1 MRRLFGLPL
10 ASCVVL
16 LCLLGSCGGAT
27 TLEAGSIVEPART
40 ADFAGVNAEVWLP
53 TGRLDLVVTEAK
65 TSADSKMVAGPD
77 DVRPADGTELRGVA
91 WRLNRGFAKP
101 RQSVLPHQDESRVK
115 PTVVSIV
122 QDGHRTRLTAA
133 QKRARTGYAWVTIG
147 SAPCRARV
155 CQKG

>member
-27 TLEAGSIVEPART
+27 TLEAGSIVAPART

-91 WRLNRGFAKP
+91 WRLNRGFRSDERRVGTECVSTCRSRWWPYHLKKKP
-101 RQSVLPHQDESRVK
+101 EQTK
-115 PTVVSIV
+115 
-122 QDGHRTRLTAA
+122 
-133 QKRARTGYAWVTIG
+133 Y
-147 SAPCRARV
+147 
-155 CQKG
+155 